1 MLIKKLLLYIII
13 FSFFLVPAWT
23 QNVSIKTYSDT
34 LSYSIGYNI
43 GKNLKNSI
51 LRDTLKVTNAMVL
64 NGLNDAL
71 SKDKALLADTIIQK
85 TMMALQQELMAKQE
99 VAKKEEEKKMK
110 ELGDKSK
117 VVGAEFLEKNKKMD
131 GVKTTASGLQY
142 KVIKEGNGKMPKDTS
157 KVKVHYKGTF
167 LDGKVFDSSIDRG
180 QPIEF
185 PLNGVIKGWTEG
197 VQLMKEGSKYIFYIP
212 SDLAYG
218 DRGAP
223 PTIPP
228 YSVLIFEV
236 ELLEVK

>member
-1 MLIKKLLLYIII
+1 MFTKKLLLYIII

-23 QNVSIKTYSDT
+23 QNVSIKTSSDT

-51 LRDTLKVTNAMVL
+51 MRDTLKVTNAMIL

-71 SKDKALLADTIIQK
+71 SKDKSLIHDSIIQK
-85 TMMALQQELMAKQE
+85 TMMNLQQELMAKQE

-110 ELGDKSK
+110 ELGDKNK
-117 VVGAEFLEKNKKMD
+117 VTGSEFLEKNKKMD
-131 GVKTTASGLQY
+131 GVKSTASGLQY
-142 KVIKEGNGKMPKDTS
+142 KVVKEGNGKMPKDTS

-167 LDGKVFDSSIDRG
+167 LDGKVFESSIDRG

-218 DRGAP
+218 ERGAP

-228 YSVLIFEV
+228 NSVLIFEV